1 MRNSPASGWRG
12 CRVPPPPPPPQR
24 PPAVSFGLPMINR
37 PDAHLPL
44 QPHRTP
50 YNAPAQERGA
60 QGGEPDL
67 LDGLSAPSIML
78 TTGASG
84 AAEAMTHPMPGSAGL
99 GSALSY
105 ASSYLLDANLGLDA
119 GPRTAL
125 DSLPLAPL
133 SAAAGETV

>member
-1 MRNSPASGWRG
+1 
-12 CRVPPPPPPPQR
+12 
-24 PPAVSFGLPMINR
+24 MINR
-37 PDAHLPL
+37 PDARLPL
-44 QPHRTP
+44 QPHRAP
-50 YNAPAQERGA
+50 YNALAQERGP

-67 LDGLSAPSIML
+67 LDGLSAPSIVL

-84 AAEAMTHPMPGSAGL
+84 AAEAMTHPMPGSTGL

>member
-12 CRVPPPPPPPQR
+12 GRVPPPPPPPQR
-24 PPAVSFGLPMINR
+24 PPACLPMINR
-37 PDAHLPL
+37 PDARLPL
-44 QPHRTP
+44 QPHRAP
-50 YNAPAQERGA
+50 YNALAQERGA

-67 LDGLSAPSIML
+67 LDGLSAPSIVL

-84 AAEAMTHPMPGSAGL
+84 AAEAMTHPMPGSTGL